1 MIFGFLRGRIDVFLE
16 KYNFSVGE
24 TIEGKVLIDL
34 KKPIKAKQLKIG
46 FYGLKIFTE
55 RVQTQ
60 KGTETRT
67 RKEFIHKFEMPLDG
81 EKEYLKGEYFFEIK
95 IPENIQV
102 EPKKPKEGIF
112 SILLKGAQVLSEA
125 AGITSRTKW
134 YLEATLEIPMAFDI
148 KKKVSINIV

>member
-1 MIFGFLRGRIDVFLE
+1 MIFDFLRGKIEVFSE
-16 KYNFSVGE
+16 KYSYSPGE
-24 TIEGKVLIDL
+24 IIRGRVFVDL

-46 FYGLKIFTE
+46 FYGVKIFTE
-55 RVQTQ
+55 RIQTQ
-60 KGTETRT
+60 KGIQTKTRS
-67 RKEFIHKFEMPLDG
+67 EFIHKFEIPLDG
-81 EKEYLKGEYFFEIK
+81 EKGYQKGEYFFEIK